1 MRKEKDMNLVN
12 IYIKIHN
19 KQVLTMDDLAYLA
32 KYNPECFQKTC
43 DNLIYNVPEAK
54 KLIKSPEETSPQE
67 TDRNSTSESERARF
81 EAIAADWVQDKE
93 KILRF
98 FENMRKLEAS
108 EANSLQNINLNQ
120 VKELMGNL
128 FMESLFPHNG
138 MQGYFD
144 VREEDSTFNVRV

>member
-1 MRKEKDMNLVN
+1 MREEKDMNLVN

-43 DNLIYNVPEAK
+43 DNLIYKVPEAK
-54 KLIKSPEETSPQE
+54 KLVKSPEEAPPQE
-67 TDRNSTSESERARF
+67 TNRNSISEAERAHF
-81 EAIAADWVQDKE
+81 DAMVGDWAQDRG

-108 EANSLQNINLNQ
+108 EANNLQNINLNQ